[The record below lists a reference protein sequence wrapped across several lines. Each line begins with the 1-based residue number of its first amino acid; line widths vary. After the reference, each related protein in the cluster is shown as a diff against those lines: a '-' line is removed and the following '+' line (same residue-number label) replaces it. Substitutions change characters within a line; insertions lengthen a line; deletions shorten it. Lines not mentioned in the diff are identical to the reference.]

1 MAASKDIAIRQGAT
15 FSMVL
20 RWEAPPIVYKPITAI
35 TQSAPVRLTVPSHGV
50 PTGWRVAV
58 TNVKGMTEI
67 NASANSVKDA
77 DYHPATVV
85 DSNTVEINEINAA
98 GYKAYI
104 SGGQLQYNTPV
115 DLSGYSARM
124 SIKDKIGGTELFSLT
139 VLNGRITLDTT
150 LKTIS
155 LTISATD
162 TQAVTWKKGVYDL
175 EMVSGTGVVTPIL
188 TGKVVVTQEVTT

>member
-1 MAASKDIAIRQGAT
+1 MPATKDISIRQGGT
-15 FSMVL
+15 FSLVL